1 MEDFKTDNVIE
12 RDPVNAELE
21 RMRAS
26 WQALKDDLT
35 ERINGDQAV
44 HADFLAAG
52 DMTTAAPYGGL
63 LSANRTTLGK
73 MRELEAPGG

>member
-26 WQALKDDLT
+26 WQGLKDDLT
-35 ERINGDQAV
+35 KRITSDQAV
-44 HADFLAAG
+44 HAHFVAAG
-52 DMTTAAPYGGL
+52 DMTAAAPYGGL
-63 LSANRTTLGK
+63 LSANRSTLGK
-73 MRELEAPGG
+73 MRELEAGT